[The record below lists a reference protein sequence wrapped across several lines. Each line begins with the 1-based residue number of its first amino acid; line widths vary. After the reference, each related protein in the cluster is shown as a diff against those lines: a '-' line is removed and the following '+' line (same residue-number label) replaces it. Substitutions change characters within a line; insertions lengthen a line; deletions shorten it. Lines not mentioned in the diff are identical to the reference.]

1 MIIANF
7 ASLHL
12 HDLSRHQITNM
23 EQACAHFRKPEVSAV
38 AKEFFQTLMR
48 HCKCPQDVN
57 PKSLI
62 VAFGVTAFGIG
73 DEGGTGPKAQI
84 EAKVLS
90 TSTELTSTVQAVLTE
105 CTQSSYRSL
114 STATK
119 LRFKVAVAAQVDAMT
134 AFEVA
139 DLPVLCKHIE
149 TALEKMYLRQAQ
161 PSTPAAELEELA
173 FHLDR
178 LRTKYMLVNADGLAR
193 FDAGR
198 RV

>member
-12 HDLSRHQITNM
+12 HDLSRHQITNT
-23 EQACAHFRKPEVSAV
+23 EQAYAHLCKPEVSEV
-38 AKEFFQTLMR
+38 AKEFFQALMR
-48 HCKCPQDVN
+48 HCKCPENIN
-57 PKSLI
+57 PRSLI
-62 VAFGVTAFGIG
+62 VAFGITAFGT
-73 DEGGTGPKAQI
+73 GTGTEAQI
-84 EAKVLS
+84 EAKILS
-90 TSTELTSTVQAVLTE
+90 ASTELALTVQAVLTE
-105 CTQSSYRSL
+105 CAQSFDSL
-114 STATK
+114 STATE
-119 LRFKVAVAAQVDAMT
+119 LRFKVAAAAQVDAM
-134 AFEVA
+134 AEFQVS
-139 DLPVLCKHIE
+139 DLPVLCQRIE

-178 LRTKYMLVNADGLAR
+178 LRTKYRAVNADGLAR

>member
-23 EQACAHFRKPEVSAV
+23 EQACAHFRKPEVSTIAT
-38 AKEFFQTLMR
+38 AFFQTLML

-62 VAFGVTAFGIG
+62 VAFGVNAFGIG
-73 DEGGTGPKAQI
+73 YDTGPTAQY
-84 EAKVLS
+84 EAEVLS
-90 TSTELTSTVQAVLTE
+90 ASTEFTATVQAVLAE
-105 CTQSSYRSL
+105 CKGSSFRSL

-119 LRFKVAVAAQVDAMT
+119 LRFKEAATAQAEAMT
-134 AFEVA
+134 AFEVS
-139 DLPVLCKHIE
+139 DVPVLCKRIE

-161 PSTPAAELEELA
+161 PSTPTAELEELA
-173 FHLDR
+173 FHIDR
-178 LRTKYMLVNADGLAR
+178 LRNKYKAVNADGLAR
-193 FDAGR
+193 FDAKR